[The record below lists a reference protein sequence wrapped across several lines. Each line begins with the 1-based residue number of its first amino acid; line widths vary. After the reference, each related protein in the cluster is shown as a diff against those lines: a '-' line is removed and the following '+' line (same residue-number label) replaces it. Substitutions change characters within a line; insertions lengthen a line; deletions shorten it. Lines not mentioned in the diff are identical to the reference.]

1 MEYGSIEREIH
12 VEASPEVVFEVLS
25 TPAHIRAWW
34 NVETDLGATPG
45 ATGELVWG
53 DESNPRSHV
62 APYTVVD
69 VDPPRLFSFRWV
81 YPEGEQARPG
91 NSLLVTFELTPKDG
105 GTLVR
110 MTESGFRERGWEIAV
125 LEEAY
130 RDHESGWD
138 HFVPRLGAYVQRLVS
153 AG

>member
-34 NVETDLGATPG
+34 NVETDLGATAG

-81 YPEGEQARPG
+81 YPAGDVATPE
-91 NSLLVTFELTPKDG
+91 NSLLVSFELVPSAG
-105 GTLVR
+105 GTVVR
-110 MTESGFRERGWEIAV
+110 LTETGWREKGWEVAQ
-125 LEEAY
+125 LEAEY
-130 RDHESGWD
+130 HQHVIGWD
-138 HFVPRLGAYVQRLVS
+138 LYIGRLGDYLARLVS
-153 AG
+153 SS